1 MGKLINKIKEFF
13 FASERENIK
22 KPQLVLKSYTAQV
35 VEYLETNDGITEDD
49 LYLEI
54 IQYFNLKELCELQ
67 FQISLKSN
75 LTKYS
80 SIFKDY
86 DFSLLV
92 EKYSFNPIEKAKVSL
107 SKTEYLA
114 YLIGEKNKLLNT
126 SRIINVSNYID
137 SIDIEILQTMAILQK
152 QVMTPLNVR
161 DAFSYFFIYE
171 KQKAMNLF
179 KNYISQYVKQYKDYD
194 EVVFIMHTVMD
205 DLQARLGLEH
215 IPMID
220 SFNYQSADIF
230 SQNNL
235 IYSSFSE
242 IRSCVNFKEYFLEV
256 SPLDMLDEKYFIN
269 VKNDCTDIKY
279 VEYVLFE
286 FFKLVCKDQFEF
298 KNTNVFLL
306 FWSNCTEKISSYDR
320 FELGHAHMVLNRI
333 VKEDRQILNFIIA
346 LFLYFKNG
354 DLLSKVPTNVPKI
367 LSMYFGENSLK
378 EGTIKDLLTREV
390 ISNIS
395 FNKDNEYIN
404 DWAIGV
410 QNQYDKVFV
419 DSSVY

>member
-1 MGKLINKIKEFF
+1 MGKFIDIIKRFF
-13 FASERENIK
+13 LASEKEK
-22 KPQLVLKSYTAQV
+22 KQSLVLKSYTTQV
-35 VEYLETNDGITEDD
+35 IEYLETNNEITGED
-49 LYLEI
+49 LYLKI
-54 IQYFNLKELCELQ
+54 IQCFNLKELSELQ
-67 FQISLKSN
+67 FQISINST

-86 DFSLLV
+86 DFSLMV
-92 EKYSFNPIEKAKVSL
+92 EKNSFNPIEKAKVSL

-114 YLIGEKNKLLNT
+114 YLLGEKKKLLNT
-126 SRIINVSNYID
+126 LKTINVSNYID
-137 SIDIEILQTMAILQK
+137 NIDVEILQTMAILHK
-152 QVMTPLNVR
+152 QVVTPLNVR

-171 KQKAMNLF
+171 KQKAKNLF
-179 KNYISQYVKQYKDYD
+179 KNYTSQYVKQNKEYD

-205 DLQARLGLEH
+205 DLQARLGLEY

-220 SFNYQSADIF
+220 SLNYRSVDIF
-230 SQNNL
+230 TQNNL
-235 IYSSFSE
+235 IHSSFSE
-242 IRSCVNFKEYFLEV
+242 IRNLANFKEYFLEV
-256 SPLDMLDEKYFIN
+256 SPMDMLDEKYFIN
-269 VKNDCTDIKY
+269 VKNDCNDIQY

-306 FWSNCTEKISSYDR
+306 FWSNCTEKISCYDR
-320 FELGHAHMVLNRI
+320 FELGHAHMVLNRL
-333 VKEDRQILNFIIA
+333 VKADRQILNYIIA
-346 LFLYFKNG
+346 VFLYFKNG

-378 EGTIKDLLTREV
+378 EGTIKDLLTREI

-404 DWAIGV
+404 DWAIGI
-410 QNQYDKVFV
+410 QNQYDKMFV
-419 DSSVY
+419 DSGVY